1 MNLPK
6 TTYTYSTKQYALDQI
21 ISYYKQNKIDT
32 DLDCQRGLVWTDSQK
47 QDFIDTLVRRE
58 RIPEFHVIKEDYE
71 SIFHFA
77 DGKQRITTS
86 IDFLT
91 NKLKW
96 LKSKAGIDFQDI
108 FGNKTFLYFKD
119 LPEEWR
125 NAILNNE
132 LQFACYKDMDARS
145 TTILFRK
152 LNNGTSLSSFAK
164 GLASHISVKRY
175 FLDKIMRHPACK
187 IIFTK
192 SMLDKDDAEQLFV
205 RLYILMKTFD
215 INNKTIVNIDL
226 TPPALEKYYLD
237 VETAD
242 DEAVGK
248 WIKELEKYTTIING
262 LLDRINTFDNSDN
275 LLQTSKGFPLLFAMF
290 FTYIRDYS
298 DEDFEALYLYLNNKR
313 ASDIVGAGADY
324 SASKVGL
331 YIKEVYKWEKR
342 KEKKNK
348 NGFFI

>member
-6 TTYTYSTKQYALDQI
+6 PTYTYSTKQYALDQI
-21 ISYYKQNKIDT
+21 VTYYSQNKIDT
-32 DLDCQRGLVWTDSQK
+32 DLDCQRGLVWTDNQK
-47 QDFIDTLVRRE
+47 QDFIDTLIRRE

-96 LKSKAGIDFQDI
+96 LKSKAGPEFQNV
-108 FGNKTFLYFKD
+108 FKGKTFLYFKD
-119 LPEEWR
+119 LPVEWR

-175 FLDKIMRHPACK
+175 FLDQVMKHPVCK
-187 IIFTK
+187 KIFTK

-205 RLYILMKTFD
+205 RLYVLMRNYDNNGKNH
-215 INNKTIVNIDL
+215 INVDL

-242 DEAVGK
+242 DTTVGK
-248 WIKELEKYTTIING
+248 WIKELEKYTSIIND
-262 LLDRINTFDNSDN
+262 LLDRLNTFNNDDNS
-275 LLQTSKGFPLLFAMF
+275 LQTSKGFPLLFAMYQ
-290 FTYIRDYS
+290 TYMKDY
-298 DEDFEALYLYLNNKR
+298 DDQDFENLYKYLNNKK

-324 SASKVGL
+324 SASKVGM
-331 YIKEVYKWEKR
+331 YIREVNRWEKR
-342 KEKKNK
+342 NEEKKSRPNVA
-348 NGFFI
+348 